1 MKTAPMIKSLTA
13 GAILAANITVIG
25 LANAQTQQSTET
37 TVSFISPPG
46 KQASKSVARP
56 ARDVLFR
63 GGYNVGRGTASQV
76 PGCTGPV
83 SFCNMYNGS

>member
-1 MKTAPMIKSLTA
+1 MKTVQMIKILTA
-13 GAILAANITVIG
+13 GAILATNILVVG
-25 LANAQTQQSTET
+25 LANAQLQQSTET
-37 TVSFISPPG
+37 TSSVVVASSEQTSNSVSP
-46 KQASKSVARP
+46 P

-83 SFCNMYNGS
+83 SFCNMYSGN